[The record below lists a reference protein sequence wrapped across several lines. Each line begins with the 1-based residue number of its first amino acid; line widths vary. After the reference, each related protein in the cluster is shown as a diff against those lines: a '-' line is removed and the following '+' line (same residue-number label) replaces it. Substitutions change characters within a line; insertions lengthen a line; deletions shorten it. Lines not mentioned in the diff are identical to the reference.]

1 MKRFLSTTAIVLTMT
16 GAAFAEAHSEGFGNV
31 AVEQT
36 DFLAS
41 DLIGMR
47 IYNSEAEVDAATPV
61 ANGAEQEWDDIG
73 EINDIIV
80 SKDGE
85 VTAVI
90 LGIGGFLGLGER
102 DVSIS
107 MDKIR
112 ILNDEDGD
120 RFLVVNTSK
129 EMLEQAPEFERPM
142 MDGEAMEGEAMTETD
157 DNVTVVTEN
166 AETET
171 EEMANEVEAETEEMV
186 QDTENAAENLEAE
199 TEEMANE
206 VEAESEEMEQEAE
219 TMMEN
224 AEAETEEAVNEAEAN
239 TTVITGDETVER
251 ELLPRPEVEREGYA
265 AAEADM
271 IQQMSADDLE
281 GSYVYGANDETVG
294 EIDTLLIGDNGQ
306 IDRVVINVGGFLGL
320 GEKPV
325 AVTFDELQ
333 VLKNVEGDDVR
344 IYIDSTE
351 ERLESQPE
359 YEAE

>member
-1 MKRFLSTTAIVLTMT
+1 MKRFLSTTAIVLTMS
-16 GAAFAEAHSEGFGNV
+16 GAAFADAHSEGFGNV

-47 IYNSEAEVDAATPV
+47 IYNSEAEVEADATLA
-61 ANGAEQEWDDIG
+61 ADAEKEWDDIG

-80 SKDGE
+80 SQDGD

-90 LGIGGFLGLGER
+90 LGIGGFLGMGER
-102 DVSIS
+102 DVSIA
-107 MDKIR
+107 MDKIK
-112 ILNDEDGD
+112 ILADEDGE

-142 MDGEAMEGEAMTETD
+142 IEGEAMDGEAMNE
-157 DNVTVVTEN
+157 

-171 EEMANEVEAETEEMV
+171 EEMANEVETETEEAAAEVETETEEMA
-186 QDTENAAENLEAE
+186 QETEAE

-206 VEAESEEMEQEAE
+206 VEAESEEMAQEAE
-219 TMMEN
+219 QMAEN
-224 AEAETEEAVNEAEAN
+224 AEAETEEAVEGEN

-251 ELLPRPEVEREGYA
+251 EMLPRPEVEREGYA
-265 AAEADM
+265 AAEAEM
-271 IQQMSADDLE
+271 IQQMTAEDLE

-294 EIDTLLIGDNGQ
+294 EIDTLLIGDDGK

-333 VLKNVEGDDVR
+333 ILKNVEGDDVR

-359 YEAE
+359 YQGE

>member
-157 DNVTVVTEN
+157 DNVTVVTN
-166 AETET
+166 GETET

-224 AEAETEEAVNEAEAN
+224 AEAETEEA
-239 TTVITGDETVER
+239 DR
-251 ELLPRPEVEREGYA
+251 RQRP
-265 AAEADM
+265 
-271 IQQMSADDLE
+271 
-281 GSYVYGANDETVG
+281 
-294 EIDTLLIGDNGQ
+294 
-306 IDRVVINVGGFLGL
+306 DRPCCHQRRRFPWSGRKASGRDI
-320 GEKPV
+320 
-325 AVTFDELQ
+325 
-333 VLKNVEGDDVR
+333 
-344 IYIDSTE
+344 
-351 ERLESQPE
+351 
-359 YEAE
+359 

>member
-157 DNVTVVTEN
+157 DNVTVVTN
-166 AETET
+166 GETET
-171 EEMANEVEAETEEMV
+171 EEMANEVEAETEETV

-359 YEAE
+359 YQGD